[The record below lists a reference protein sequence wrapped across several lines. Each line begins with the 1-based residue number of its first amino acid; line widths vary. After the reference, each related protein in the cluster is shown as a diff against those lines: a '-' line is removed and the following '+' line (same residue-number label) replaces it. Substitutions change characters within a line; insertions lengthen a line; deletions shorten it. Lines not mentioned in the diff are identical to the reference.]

1 MTFTLALTAKN
12 PLGLMKECFDSIFHQ
27 SDKPDVVMLV
37 LDDAST
43 PAPSYLQE
51 YGVAVVQN
59 RGKKIYHARNTAL
72 ALCATDILAFTDT
85 DCVLD
90 AQWVRRIKE
99 IFRSRPD
106 VAAGTGSH
114 PMIGK
119 HNLSSW
125 LHHMW
130 FVVET
135 KKTGYTNGVIGGNS
149 YFRTDALK
157 KINGW
162 LSVNLMAAE
171 DVYISMKLLAAGY
184 KLWFDE
190 AVIARHHYKAELT
203 GLLRQS
209 VMMGYDIVVMMRT
222 AHIRGFLWYYT
233 LAIPVLAAIA
243 ALSLFS
249 VFAEPITG
257 VTLLLVVLLVT
268 LAYLIVTFG
277 SFSKGITRWL
287 ARWIIIWPYAFGII
301 KGLLTFTKNRTPGQ

>member
-12 PLGLMKECFDSIFHQ
+12 SLGLMKECFDSIFHQ
-27 SDKPDVVMLV
+27 SEKPDFVMLV
-37 LDDAST
+37 LDDASA

-51 YGVAVVQN
+51 YGVSIVQN
-59 RGKKIYHARNTAL
+59 RGGKIYHARNTAL
-72 ALCATDILAFTDT
+72 ALCTTDILAFTDT

-99 IFRSRPD
+99 IFRTRPD

-149 YFRTDALK
+149 YFRTAALK

-162 LSVNLMAAE
+162 LPVNLMAAE

-184 KLWFDE
+184 KIWFDE
-190 AVIARHHYKAELT
+190 TVIAHHHYKAELI
-203 GLLRQS
+203 GFLRQS
-209 VMMGYDIVVMMRT
+209 VMMGYDIVVMMRA
-222 AHIRGFLWYYT
+222 AHIRGYLWYYT

-243 ALSLFS
+243 AASLFM
-249 VFAEPITG
+249 VFIEPITG
-257 VTLLLVVLLVT
+257 LALLLVVLLVT

-287 ARWIIIWPYAFGII
+287 ARWIIIWPYCWGII
-301 KGLLTFTKNRTPGQ
+301 KGLLTFTKNRTAGQ